1 MDGFEQFRIWLRYS
15 RLTATLIAI
24 SAIIAL
30 LSNLGQNYA
39 VLKFLLISEYR
50 GGLPEILGG
59 QLWRLVTPIVI
70 HFGILHFI
78 FNMLWLYDLGSVV
91 EQRQGMRRM
100 AILVL
105 VTAVLSNLAQFF
117 WSGPGFG
124 GMSGVVYGLLAYA
137 WVQGNY
143 NPRAGIGLHQ
153 NIAIMMLVWFVI
165 CWLGLVGNVANM
177 AHTVGLVCGAGLGL
191 VFSPQFWRRLKY

>member
-1 MDGFEQFRIWLRYS
+1 MNGFEQFRIWLRYS

-24 SAIIAL
+24 SAVVAL
-30 LSNLGQNYA
+30 LSNLGQNYQ
-39 VLKFLLISEYR
+39 VLQFLLISEYR

-78 FNMLWLYDLGSVV
+78 FNMLWLYDLGSAV

-100 AILVL
+100 AVL
-105 VTAVLSNLAQFF
+105 VFVTAILSNLAQFF

-124 GMSGVVYGLLAYA
+124 GMSGVVYGLLTYA

-177 AHTVGLVCGAGLGL
+177 AHTVGLVCGAGLGIAY
-191 VFSPQFWRRLKY
+191 SPYFWRRLRR